1 MCHHFR
7 DVNCKWGSK
16 IEAPAGVSEVM
27 EHAYF
32 EALARDEWCDYC
44 AGRRHAATLA
54 PGLTAIYCISLQEQP
69 HRTAQAAA
77 QFHALGL
84 CRDVLFYRPVR
95 GCDTDRAI
103 WDSHRAVA
111 VHAVAKG
118 FARILVL
125 EDDVLFTRPR
135 ETLVRRITAAL
146 CTLPPTW
153 WGLYLGHVPIQAY
166 FLRPNLLRVRSG
178 CTHAYIANAP
188 LLAWLASTAP
198 MSPQAPMWHWIG
210 RSIDA
215 AMSSLPEMYAMFP
228 MIAVQRYLGESVAD
242 ARFDDWRWQGTF
254 FEIGRWRYFFIY
266 GRGARLAEAMAV
278 LFSPVH
284 RLTLE
289 WARRRVNRLTHR
301 TATDATA

>member
-1 MCHHFR
+1 
-7 DVNCKWGSK
+7 
-16 IEAPAGVSEVM
+16 M

-32 EALARDEWCDYC
+32 EPLPREEWCDYC
-44 AGRRHAATLA
+44 AGRRHVATLA
-54 PGLTAIYCISLQEQP
+54 PNLTAIYCISLQEQP
-69 HRTAQAAA
+69 HRTAKAAT

-111 VHAVAKG
+111 ADAVAKG

-146 CTLPPTW
+146 CALPPTW

-215 AMSSLPEMYAMFP
+215 AMSSLPEMYAVFP
-228 MIAVQRYLGESVAD
+228 MIAVQRYLGESGSD
-242 ARFDDWRWQGTF
+242 TRFHDQRQQGIF
-254 FEIGRWRYFFIY
+254 LDVGRWRYFFIY
-266 GRGARLAEAMAV
+266 GPGTRFAEAVAV

-289 WARRRVNRLTHR
+289 WARRRVKHPPHGDRR
-301 TATDATA
+301 DALESRFPAA

>member
-1 MCHHFR
+1 
-7 DVNCKWGSK
+7 
-16 IEAPAGVSEVM
+16 
-27 EHAYF
+27 
-32 EALARDEWCDYC
+32 
-44 AGRRHAATLA
+44 
-54 PGLTAIYCISLQEQP
+54 
-69 HRTAQAAA
+69 
-77 QFHALGL
+77 
-84 CRDVLFYRPVR
+84 VR

-111 VHAVAKG
+111 ADAIAKG

-135 ETLVRRITAAL
+135 ETLARRITAAL
-146 CTLPPTW
+146 SALPPTW

-198 MSPQAPMWHWIG
+198 MSPQAPMWRWIG

-228 MIAVQRYLGESVAD
+228 MIAVQSYLGESGAD
-242 ARFDDWRWQGTF
+242 ARFDDQRQQGTF
-254 FEIGRWRYFFIY
+254 LELDRWRYFFIY
-266 GRGARLAEAMAV
+266 GRGARFAEAMAV

-289 WARRRVNRLTHR
+289 WARRRVERVTRR

>member
-1 MCHHFR
+1 
-7 DVNCKWGSK
+7 
-16 IEAPAGVSEVM
+16 M

-32 EALARDEWCDYC
+32 ESLARNERCDYC
-44 AGRRHAATLA
+44 AARRQVTTLA
-54 PGLTAIYCISLQEQP
+54 PVVNAIYCISLQEQP
-69 HRTAQAAA
+69 HRTTKAAA

-84 CRDVLFYRPVR
+84 CQEALFYRPVR
-95 GCDTDRAI
+95 GRDIDQAI
-103 WDSHRAVA
+103 WNSHRAVA
-111 VHAVAKG
+111 QDAIAKG
-118 FARILVL
+118 FTRILVL
-125 EDDVLFTRPR
+125 EDDVLFTQLR

-146 CTLPPTW
+146 RALLSTW

-198 MSPQAPMWHWIG
+198 MSAEAPMWHWIG

-228 MIAVQRYLGESVAD
+228 MIAVQRYLGESGAD
-242 ARFDDWRWQGTF
+242 AGFADQRQQGTY
-254 FEIGRWRYFFIY
+254 FEIARWRYFFIY
-266 GRGARLAEAMAV
+266 GPGARFAEAMAV

-289 WARRRVNRLTHR
+289 WARRRVERVTGC